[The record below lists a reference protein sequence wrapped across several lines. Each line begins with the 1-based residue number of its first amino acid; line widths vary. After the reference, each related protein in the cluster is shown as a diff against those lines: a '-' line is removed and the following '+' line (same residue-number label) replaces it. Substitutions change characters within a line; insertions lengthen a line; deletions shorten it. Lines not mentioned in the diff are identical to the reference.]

1 MALANEP
8 PPRWSLP
15 AGARGPHDLAIDL
28 GTAYVRVFA
37 RGRGIVADEPSLV
50 RVWRSPLAVESVGA
64 RARAP
69 HADDGASFPVHPLR
83 KGTVRNEESAGW
95 LLASLLRRAW
105 GLNLVPPRVL
115 VCAPTSASV
124 EEVESLR
131 EALRFAGA
139 SAITVVPEPL
149 AAAAGVGLDPASP
162 HAQILVDAGE
172 GVTDVAVIR
181 TGRIEASRA
190 IRVGCSDLRSAVADF
205 LSVSHGLL
213 PPADAVEDLVRRADA
228 SGPEAQTIPF
238 ETAEA
243 AGGAG
248 GPRTIAIDRASVLR
262 VIESTLDRLVGVVH
276 DVWGALP
283 ERTRDEVRG
292 NGLWLTGGGAR
303 LRLLVERVRNATS
316 VEPRI
321 PENPLLAVITG
332 ASRMALVG

>member
-1 MALANEP
+1 
-8 PPRWSLP
+8 
-15 AGARGPHDLAIDL
+15 
-28 GTAYVRVFA
+28 
-37 RGRGIVADEPSLV
+37 
-50 RVWRSPLAVESVGA
+50 
-64 RARAP
+64 
-69 HADDGASFPVHPLR
+69 
-83 KGTVRNEESAGW
+83 VRNEESAGW

-131 EALRFAGA
+131 EAMRFAGA

-276 DVWGALP
+276 DVWGAQP

-303 LRLLVERVRNATS
+303 LRLLVERVRDATS
-316 VEPRI
+316 VEPRV